1 MRVSYWMGMS
11 LTFRSKAPVKSIPI
25 STFVE
30 PVLSNTTAVRKV
42 ATNRKGY
49 FLISANYNDNILEFH
64 EQNMESLEQS
74 KYFNQNYMI
83 NN

>member
-30 PVLSNTTAVRKV
+30 PVLSNTTAVRNV
-42 ATNRKGY
+42 ATKKKKKET
-49 FLISANYNDNILEFH
+49 S
-64 EQNMESLEQS
+64 
-74 KYFNQNYMI
+74 
-83 NN
+83 